1 MRWTASATGRKGPE
15 RGTGVIDHLDA
26 RNITLVGAR
35 PRPDCPR
42 VGSAEPAL
50 AGMFCDRL
58 KVTAGRG
65 KDCWW
70 R

>member
-1 MRWTASATGRKGPE
+1 M
-15 RGTGVIDHLDA
+15 IDHLEA

-35 PRPDCPR
+35 HRLDCPR

-58 KVTAGRG
+58 KVTVGHE